1 MANDRGSSTSG
12 LSRAFPNDSSESFGN
27 ESLLAATGEIDES
40 RTTSLGAL
48 SAQTSG
54 GFCRFAP
61 QMSGLWESD
70 AKDGSNTLRVCD
82 EVTISA
88 FDSGWPFRVSER
100 IYEFVR
106 KHCHARAF

>member
-27 ESLLAATGEIDES
+27 ESLLAATGEIDAS
-40 RTTSLGAL
+40 SAALLGVL

-54 GFCRFAP
+54 GFCKFVP

-70 AKDGSNTLRVCD
+70 AKDGRNTLRECD
-82 EVTISA
+82 EVTIRV
-88 FDSGWPFRVSER
+88 FDSGWPLRVSER
-100 IYEFVR
+100 IY
-106 KHCHARAF
+106 

>member
-12 LSRAFPNDSSESFGN
+12 LSRAFPNDSYESFGN
-27 ESLLAATGEIDES
+27 RTSGLAKGEIDAPS
-40 RTTSLGAL
+40 ATLLGVL

-54 GFCRFAP
+54 AFCKFVP

-70 AKDGSNTLRVCD
+70 AKDGRNTLRECD
-82 EVTISA
+82 EVTIRV
-88 FDSGWPFRVSER
+88 FDSGWPIRVSEQ